1 LDQYRERGI
10 IKISS
15 ESSEETIII
24 RISNNGPKIPE
35 DIKTKIFEKFFTT
48 KAARN
53 GSGLGLSIVRST
65 LEDHEAMMEL
75 ISDDEWTTFSFTFKK
90 LNYKSSPKNTVEI
103 ELL

>member
-1 LDQYRERGI
+1 E
-10 IKISS
+10 
-15 ESSEETIII
+15 I
-24 RISNNGPKIPE
+24 RA
-35 DIKTKIFEKFFTT
+35 KIFEKFFTT

-65 LEDHEAMMEL
+65 LEDHDASMDL

-90 LNYKSSPKNTVEI
+90 LNYKTAPKNSVEI